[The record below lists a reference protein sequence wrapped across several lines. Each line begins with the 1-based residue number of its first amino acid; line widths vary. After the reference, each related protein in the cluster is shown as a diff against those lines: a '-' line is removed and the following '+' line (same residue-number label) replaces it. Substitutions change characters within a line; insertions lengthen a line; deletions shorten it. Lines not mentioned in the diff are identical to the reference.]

1 MGNPMYCTMTIIDG
15 YTETA
20 LYSTLAAAEE
30 AARELA
36 EDGCTC
42 QVLELLST
50 IQPAPQPPLEVA
62 YGVRP
67 GVDFPATLNL

>member
-1 MGNPMYCTMTIIDG
+1 MYCTLTTIDG

-20 LYSTLAAAEE
+20 FYPTLAAAEE
-30 AARELA
+30 AAREMA

-42 QVLELLST
+42 QVLELLET
-50 IQPAPQPPLEVA
+50 IQPAAQPPLEVV

-67 GVDFPATLNL
+67 GVDFPATLNP

>member
-1 MGNPMYCTMTIIDG
+1 MYCTMTDIDG

-20 LYSTLAAAEE
+20 FYSTLAAAEE
-30 AARELA
+30 SAREIA
-36 EDGCTC
+36 GDGYRV

-50 IQPAPQPPLEVA
+50 IQPVAQPPLEVV

-67 GVDFPATLNL
+67 GRDFPATLSR